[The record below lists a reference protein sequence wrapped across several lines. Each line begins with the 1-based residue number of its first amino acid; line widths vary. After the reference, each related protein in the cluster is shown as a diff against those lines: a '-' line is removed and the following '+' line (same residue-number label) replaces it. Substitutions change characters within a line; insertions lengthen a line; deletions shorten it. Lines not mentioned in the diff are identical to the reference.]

1 MSHYFD
7 KNGELFDCKWNHLLM
22 GLNLDD
28 IRKIPEV
35 ICAASEIEKTESIYI
50 AAKYNLIDTLIITEP
65 IAQRLLWYRTKE
77 WKTN

>member
-1 MSHYFD
+1 
-7 KNGELFDCKWNHLLM
+7 M

-50 AAKYNLIDTLIITEP
+50 EAKYNLIDTLIITEP